1 MRSVYEHMQPCR
13 VMYSLRLMLEQI
25 REIPMKDAT
34 PGELY
39 AKHMKKL
46 SCKYPF
52 FNLNEHV
59 FIIFII
65 LIVCCDWDMSSV
77 SPTNYID
84 LLVEKDF
91 GWT

>member
-1 MRSVYEHMQPCR
+1 MQPCR

-46 SCKYPF
+46 SCKYPV

-59 FIIFII
+59 FLLLFFY
-65 LIVCCDWDMSSV
+65 CWDMSSV
-77 SPTNYID
+77 SPKNYID
-84 LLVEKDF
+84 LRVEKDF
-91 GWT
+91 GSA